1 MTAKAVLI
9 IVAIVCFVA
18 AALGAHVNSIDLTNV
33 GLAFFAGSF
42 LA

>member
-1 MTAKAVLI
+1 MTAKAILI

-18 AALGAHVNSIDLTNV
+18 AALGAKVSDLNLV
-33 GLAFFAGSF
+33 AIGLAFFAGSF